1 MRTQTLLEISPTEL
15 QELFRKELAPIESR
29 LSQLQQQQQPAPKQ
43 PEAEQLLT
51 AEQAAELLHL
61 KVRTVYLLKRL
72 GHLPSCKRGK
82 RLYFSRTELLN
93 WVKQSRT
100 RTAAEIEAAADNYL
114 KKKGGS
120 Q

>member
-1 MRTQTLLEISPTEL
+1 MRTQTLLEISPAEL

-29 LSQLQQQQQPAPKQ
+29 LSQLQQQQPSPEQ
-43 PEAEQLLT
+43 PETEQLLT

-100 RTAAEIEAAADNYL
+100 KTAAEIEAAADNYL